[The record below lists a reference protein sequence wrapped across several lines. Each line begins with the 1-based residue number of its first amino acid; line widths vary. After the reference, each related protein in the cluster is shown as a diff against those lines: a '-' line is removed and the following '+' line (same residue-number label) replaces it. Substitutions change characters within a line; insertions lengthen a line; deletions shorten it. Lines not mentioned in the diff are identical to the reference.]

1 MASHM
6 VMLVGN
12 RFICCMILRS
22 ARARDEGDW
31 LGGPPIGEPTSDI
44 PLLFFF
50 LVRWV
55 EDEGVRP
62 HLYFRGRLRLFSS
75 EDDSLTQVGRAG
87 FLAEGGGGFLS
98 SSAALPFA
106 SVTAPICCHKGRN
119 SR

>member
-31 LGGPPIGEPTSDI
+31 LGGPPIGEPTSDV
-44 PLLFFF
+44 PLLLFF
-50 LVRWV
+50 VRWV

-75 EDDSLTQVGRAG
+75 EDNSLAHVGRAS
-87 FLAEGGGGFLS
+87 FLAGGRGRFLS
-98 SSAALPFA
+98 SSTTLSFA